1 MARFAGAGG
10 RGSRGSGRGRGRRP
24 HPGRGKPQAGPGS
37 AIVDQEQS
45 ASYRPMGAALT
56 IQEIAADKLTKIAD
70 ENWSTAVRS
79 KAKAPAFK
87 PSIVDQIYTTELNG
101 DQDTAPKLK
110 RVMLLEISQYL
121 ENYLWPNFDEETATY
136 EHVMSII
143 LMVNEKFREN
153 VPAWDGFSQRE
164 DALPGFF
171 NRVTTLKT
179 GRQLRQ
185 HEKVSYL
192 MFAINAFQSL
202 ENSAVRA
209 RVLKL
214 ASLPLWHALSEG
226 RLQLELHAHEQLDK
240 AWRRLAKRDAKA
252 AQADPAHVPAAKQ
265 PEAVF
270 LPDMLE
276 EFLQVL
282 DDVAPA
288 TDPEAMQEDTPPA
301 SDLTTAQNKQKLL
314 YCERFVEFLTD
325 LLSQLP
331 TRRFIRTLL
340 EDRAILI
347 KCRMSALFQHSQAR
361 LFVQLVDLFQ
371 FYMMFPIDDHTGDPV
386 SDEDVTAAHYEKVQ
400 QVQRLFFKHVH
411 KLRDLALANCGS
423 VEKRDTLRKY
433 LNLLEPQELKFLVT
447 QQLRLVSEEDPWA
460 DRIDFLMEVM
470 VSTYERRRFQTEVI
484 NELPLYPTESIL
496 WDENQVPDVHYT
508 GQTCLALPKLNLQ
521 FLTFHDYLLRNFNL
535 FRLEATYE
543 IREDISDVIGR
554 VGAYRDEDTDKVGFR
569 GWARMAVPIQE
580 FTIIEVRKPNVGEN
594 KPADVTADIA
604 IDTSSMRGDIRS
616 EWDETKQ
623 HDVLFLLTICPPYQ
637 AELALMQQDGAEP
650 HPAEKFG
657 LAYVRGCEVMEV
669 KDEEGGLMNDF
680 TGRVRRED
688 WHAPN
693 GFRRTFTV
701 AMDTAQYQMDINH
714 MQAAKGED
722 LYGTF
727 NLVMRRKPKEN
738 NFKAVLESIRD
749 LMNEDTVMPDWLH
762 DIFLGYG
769 DPAQAKYTN
778 MPADQLL
785 QTIDFKDTFLDAAH
799 VKESFPGN
807 EVTVQNGTE
816 LAEPQRP
823 FKVTFAQPLA
833 EAQPDSKSAKKR
845 KKKSAGGEETEN
857 GTAAAA
863 EPVQPSQTL
872 TAESYTPPDPGP
884 YPQDKPPENPV
895 RFTPVQVEAIKSG
908 VQPGL
913 TMVVGPPGTGKTD
926 TAVQIMHVLYHN
938 CPGQRTL
945 LITHSNQALNDLF
958 EKILE
963 RDVPARYLLRLGMGE
978 QELATDMDFSRV
990 GRVNAMLARR
1000 LELLAE
1006 VEKLA
1011 RQFGVAED
1019 VAYTCET
1026 AAHFWLLHVLS
1037 RWEKF
1042 LAQAQKK
1049 KTPEC
1054 IKDLFPFKAYFADA
1068 PGTLFAGGEYEGDL
1082 EKARGCWRHLRTM
1095 FQELEECRAFELLKG
1110 QADRVNYLMTKQAK
1124 IVAMTCTHA
1133 ALKRR
1138 EFLQLGLKYDNLL
1151 MEESAQILEIE
1162 TFIPMLLQRQ
1172 EDGYSRLK
1180 RVILIGDHHQLPP
1193 VVKNMAFQKY
1203 SHLDQSLFTRFIR
1216 LGTPYIQLNA
1226 QGRARPSISKL
1237 YNWRYQALGDLP
1249 SVSHQERFRKAN
1261 AGLAYDYQ
1269 FTDTPDFEGRGETV
1283 PLPYFFQNLA
1293 EAEYVVTLYQYMRLL
1308 GYPAEKISM
1317 LTTYNGQKA
1326 LLKDVVE
1333 RRCAHH
1339 PAFGVPHKI
1348 ATVDKYQGQQNDYI
1362 LLSLV
1367 RTRAVGHIRDVRRLV
1382 VALSRARL
1390 GLYIFGRAE
1399 LFANCYELRPAMK
1412 QLLARPQQL
1421 HLHPSERVASCQRNL
1436 KTLGKPTIIPGLP
1449 ELAGLVGQMAAQ
1461 WEARAQQQ
1469 ATHMDTDA
1477 ETPDDESDAA
1487 AGPETASAT
1496 DAATTSEAPA
1506 TTAEHQDATAAAAGT
1521 SRAAGSTASAVTQD
1535 RTDAQEEAKTSG
1547 ADQGAAQ
1554 SSEAVAGISGVIEA
1568 DEGPAVDAN
1577 ADASL
1582 SDVVADA
1589 KASDANAGV
1598 SNEPDITHMD
1608 AVENRRQKKKKK
1620 TATS

>member
-1 MARFAGAGG
+1 
-10 RGSRGSGRGRGRRP
+10 
-24 HPGRGKPQAGPGS
+24 
-37 AIVDQEQS
+37 
-45 ASYRPMGAALT
+45 MGAALT
-56 IQEIAADKLTKIAD
+56 IQEIAADKLTKIAED
-70 ENWSTAVRS
+70 NWSTAMRS
-79 KAKAPAFK
+79 KPKPPAFK
-87 PSIVDQIYTTELNG
+87 PSIVDQIYTSELNG
-101 DQDTAPKLK
+101 NQDTAPKLK
-110 RVMLLEISQYL
+110 RIMLLEISQYL
-121 ENYLWPNFDEETATY
+121 ENYLWPNFDEKTATY
-136 EHVMSII
+136 QHVMSII

-153 VPAWDGFSQRE
+153 VPAWDGFKQRE

-171 NRVTTLKT
+171 NRVVTLKT

-209 RVLKL
+209 RMLKL
-214 ASLPLWHALSEG
+214 ASLPLWHALSQG

-252 AQADPAHVPAAKQ
+252 VQSDPAYTPAAKQ

-270 LPDMLE
+270 LPQMLD

-282 DDVAPA
+282 DEVAPEADTDAMEEAEAEVADLA
-288 TDPEAMQEDTPPA
+288 TP
-301 SDLTTAQNKQKLL
+301 QNKQKLL

-340 EDRAILI
+340 EDRAILT
-347 KCRMSALFQHSQAR
+347 KCRMSALFQHPQAR

-386 SDEDVTAAHYEKVQ
+386 SDEEVTAAHYEKVQ
-400 QVQRLFFKHVH
+400 QVQRLFFKHVP

-433 LNLLEPQELKFLVT
+433 LNLLEPEELKFLVT
-447 QQLRLVSEEDPWA
+447 QQLRLVAEDDPWA
-460 DRIDFLMEVM
+460 DRIEFLMEVM

-484 NELPLYPTESIL
+484 NELPLYPTEAIL

-508 GQTCLALPKLNLQ
+508 GENCLALPKLNLQ

-554 VGAYRDEDTDKVGFR
+554 VRAFRDEESDQIGFR
-569 GWARMAVPIQE
+569 GWARMAAPIQE
-580 FTIIEVRKPNVGEN
+580 YTIIEVRKPNVGEN
-594 KPADVTADIA
+594 KPADVTADIV
-604 IDTSSMRGDIRS
+604 IDTSNMRGDIRS

-623 HDVLFLLTICPPYQ
+623 HDVLFLLTIRPPDQ
-637 AELALMQQDGAEP
+637 AELAVLQQGGGEL

-657 LAYVRGCEVMEV
+657 LAYVRGCEVLEV

-680 TGRVRRED
+680 TGRVKRDE
-688 WHAPN
+688 WHPPN
-693 GFRRTFTV
+693 GFRRTVTV

-714 MQAAKGED
+714 MQSTKGED

-769 DPAQAKYTN
+769 DPAQAKYTH
-778 MPADQLL
+778 MPAEQLL

-799 VKESFPGN
+799 LKESFPGSQ
-807 EVTVQNGTE
+807 VE
-816 LAEPQRP
+816 LQQGAQQAEPQRP
-823 FKVTFAQPLA
+823 FKVTFAQPP
-833 EAQPDSKSAKKR
+833 AQPQAEGKSAKKR
-845 KKKSAGGEETEN
+845 KKSAAEDAEL
-857 GTAAAA
+857 AAAA
-863 EPVQPSQTL
+863 AAAPQCSTL
-872 TAESYTPPDPGP
+872 TAQSYTPPDPGP
-884 YPQDKPPENPV
+884 YPQDKPPENSV

-978 QELATDMDFSRV
+978 QELATEMDFSRV

-1042 LAQAQKK
+1042 LAQAQQK

-1054 IKDLFPFKAYFADA
+1054 VKELFPFKAYFADA
-1068 PGTLFAGGEYEGDL
+1068 PGVLFGGVDYEADV

-1226 QGRARPSISKL
+1226 QGRARPSLAKL
-1237 YNWRYQALGDLP
+1237 YNWRYEALGDLP
-1249 SVSHQERFRKAN
+1249 NVTQQERFRKAN

-1269 FTDTPDFEGRGETV
+1269 FIDTPDFEGRGETV
-1283 PLPYFFQNLA
+1283 PVPYFFQNLA

-1308 GYPAEKISM
+1308 GYPAHKISM

-1421 HLHPSERVASCQRNL
+1421 HLHPSERVASCRRNL
-1436 KTLGKPTIIPGLP
+1436 STVGRPVIIPGLP
-1449 ELAGLVGQMAAQ
+1449 ELAGLVGNMAAQ
-1461 WEARAQQQ
+1461 WEAHAQKQ
-1469 ATHMDTDA
+1469 ATQIETDGRTA
-1477 ETPDDESDAA
+1477 EEATPADDAA
-1487 AGPETASAT
+1487 AVAADTTKAEASADGVTNTDQDVHATASDKEAVSTSGAEADEGSAVDANTDMAMPDMTGDPNAAQKLAGVASAT
-1496 DAATTSEAPA
+1496 DAA
-1506 TTAEHQDATAAAAGT
+1506 
-1521 SRAAGSTASAVTQD
+1521 
-1535 RTDAQEEAKTSG
+1535 
-1547 ADQGAAQ
+1547 
-1554 SSEAVAGISGVIEA
+1554 
-1568 DEGPAVDAN
+1568 AN
-1577 ADASL
+1577 ADA
-1582 SDVVADA
+1582 
-1589 KASDANAGV
+1589 
-1598 SNEPDITHMD
+1598 
-1608 AVENRRQKKKKK
+1608 VEARQQKKQQAVVKG
-1620 TATS
+1620 

>member
-10 RGSRGSGRGRGRRP
+10 RGSRGGGRGRGRRP
-24 HPGRGKPQAGPGS
+24 HPGRGKPQAGHGA

-56 IQEIAADKLTKIAD
+56 IQEIAADKLTKIAE

-110 RVMLLEISQYL
+110 QVMLLEISQYL
-121 ENYLWPNFDEETATY
+121 ENYLWPNFDEATATY

-164 DALPGFF
+164 NALPGFF

-252 AQADPAHVPAAKQ
+252 AQADQAHIPAAKQ
-265 PEAVF
+265 PEA
-270 LPDMLE
+270 
-276 EFLQVL
+276 
-282 DDVAPA
+282 
-288 TDPEAMQEDTPPA
+288 
-301 SDLTTAQNKQKLL
+301 NKQKLL

-447 QQLRLVSEEDPWA
+447 QQLRLVSEDDPWA

-543 IREDISDVIGR
+543 IREDISDVI
-554 VGAYRDEDTDKVGFR
+554 D
-569 GWARMAVPIQE
+569 
-580 FTIIEVRKPNVGEN
+580 
-594 KPADVTADIA
+594 
-604 IDTSSMRGDIRS
+604 MRGDIRS

-623 HDVLFLLTICPPYQ
+623 HDVLFLLTIRPPDQ

-688 WHAPN
+688 WHPPN
-693 GFRRTFTV
+693 GFRRTVTV

-714 MQAAKGED
+714 MQAVKGED

-727 NLVMRRKPKEN
+727 NLEN

-823 FKVTFAQPLA
+823 FKVTFAQPPA

-845 KKKSAGGEETEN
+845 KKKSAGAEETEN
-857 GTAAAA
+857 GVAAAA

-872 TAESYTPPDPGP
+872 IAESYTPPDPGP

-978 QELATDMDFSRV
+978 QELATEMDFSRV

-1049 KTPEC
+1049 KTPDC

-1068 PGTLFAGGEYEGDL
+1068 PETLFAGTDYEADL

-1249 SVSHQERFRKAN
+1249 SVSQQERFRKAN

-1269 FTDTPDFEGRGETV
+1269 FIDTPDFEGRGETV
-1283 PLPYFFQNLA
+1283 PVPYFFQNLA

-1477 ETPDDESDAA
+1477 ETPDDKSDAA
-1487 AGPETASAT
+1487 GCPETASAT
-1496 DAATTSEAPA
+1496 DAATTSEVGA
-1506 TTAEHQDATAAAAGT
+1506 TTAKHQVATAAAAGT
-1521 SRAAGSTASAVTQD
+1521 SRAPGSKASAVTQD
-1535 RTDAQEEAKTSG
+1535 RTDAQEEAITSG
-1547 ADQGAAQ
+1547 AGEDATQ
-1554 SSEAVAGISGVIEA
+1554 SSDAVAGMSGAVEA

-1589 KASDANAGV
+1589 RASEAVAGV
-1598 SNEPDITHMD
+1598 STEPDSTSMD

-1620 TATS
+1620 ATATS

>member
-1 MARFAGAGG
+1 MARF
-10 RGSRGSGRGRGRRP
+10 SGRGRGFRGRP
-24 HPGRGKPQAGPGS
+24 RPGRGKPQAGPGA

-56 IQEIAADKLTKIAD
+56 IQEIAADKLTKIAE
-70 ENWSTAVRS
+70 ENWSTAMRS
-79 KAKAPAFK
+79 KPKPPAFK
-87 PSIVDQIYTTELNG
+87 PSIVDQLYTSELNG

-110 RVMLLEISQYL
+110 RIMLLEISQYL
-121 ENYLWPNFDEETATY
+121 ENYLWPNFDERTATY
-136 EHVMSII
+136 QHVMSII

-153 VPAWDGFSQRE
+153 VPAWDGFKQRE

-171 NRVTTLKT
+171 NRVVTLKA

-185 HEKVSYL
+185 HEKVAYL

-214 ASLPLWHALSEG
+214 ASLPLWHALSKG

-252 AQADPAHVPAAKQ
+252 VQSDPTCISAAKQ

-270 LPDMLE
+270 LPQMLD

-282 DDVAPA
+282 DEVAPA
-288 TDPEAMQEDTPPA
+288 ADSEAMQEAEPEVA
-301 SDLTTAQNKQKLL
+301 DLAGPENKQKLL

-340 EDRAILI
+340 EDRAILT
-347 KCRMSALFQHSQAR
+347 KCRMSGLFQHPQAR

-400 QVQRLFFKHVH
+400 QVQRLFFKHVP

-433 LNLLEPQELKFLVT
+433 LNLLQPEELKFLVT
-447 QQLRLVSEEDPWA
+447 QQLRLVAEDDPWA
-460 DRIDFLMEVM
+460 DRIEFLMEVM
-470 VSTYERRRFQTEVI
+470 VTTYERRRFQTEVI
-484 NELPLYPTESIL
+484 NELPLYPTEAIL

-508 GQTCLALPKLNLQ
+508 GENCLALPKLNLQ

-554 VGAYRDEDTDKVGFR
+554 VGAFRDEESDQIGFR
-569 GWARMAVPIQE
+569 GWARMAAPIQE
-580 FTIIEVRKPNVGEN
+580 YTIIEVRKPNVGEN
-594 KPADVTADIA
+594 KPADVTADIV
-604 IDTSSMRGDIRS
+604 IDTTNMRGDIRS

-623 HDVLFLLTICPPYQ
+623 HDVLFLLTIRPPDQ
-637 AELALMQQDGAEP
+637 AELAVLQQGGAEL

-657 LAYVRGCEVMEV
+657 LAYVRGCEVLDI

-680 TGRVRRED
+680 TGRVKRDE
-688 WHAPN
+688 WHPPN
-693 GFRRTFTV
+693 GFRRTVTV
-701 AMDTAQYQMDINH
+701 AMDTAQYQMDITH
-714 MQAAKGED
+714 MQATKGED

-727 NLVMRRKPKEN
+727 NMVMRRKPKEN

-769 DPAQAKYTN
+769 DPAQAKYTH
-778 MPADQLL
+778 MPTDQLL
-785 QTIDFKDTFLDAAH
+785 QTIDFKDTFLDAGH
-799 VKESFPGN
+799 LKGSFPGS
-807 EVTVQNGTE
+807 EVHLQQG
-816 LAEPQRP
+816 LQQAQPQRP
-823 FKVTFAQPLA
+823 FKVTFAQPPP
-833 EAQPDSKSAKKR
+833 QPQADGKSAKKR
-845 KKKSAGGEETEN
+845 KKSGGGGAEDAEV
-857 GTAAAA
+857 AAAA
-863 EPVQPSQTL
+863 APQSQTL
-872 TAESYTPPDPGP
+872 TAQSYTPPDPGP
-884 YPQDKPPENPV
+884 YPQDKPPENSV

-978 QELATDMDFSRV
+978 QELATEMDFSRV

-1042 LAQAQKK
+1042 LAQAQQK

-1054 IKDLFPFKAYFADA
+1054 VKELFPFKAYFADA
-1068 PGTLFAGGEYEGDL
+1068 PGTLFAGLDYAADV
-1082 EKARGCWRHLRTM
+1082 EKARGCWRHLRSM

-1226 QGRARPSISKL
+1226 QGRARPSLAKL
-1237 YNWRYQALGDLP
+1237 YNWRYEALGDLP
-1249 SVSHQERFRKAN
+1249 NVTQQERFRKAN

-1269 FTDTPDFEGRGETV
+1269 FIDTPDFEGRGETV
-1283 PLPYFFQNLA
+1283 PVPYFFQNLA

-1421 HLHPSERVASCQRNL
+1421 HLHPSERVTSCRRNL
-1436 KTLGKPTIIPGLP
+1436 NTVGKPIIIPGLP
-1449 ELAGLVGQMAAQ
+1449 ELAGLVGNMAAQ
-1461 WEARAQQQ
+1461 WEAQ
-1469 ATHMDTDA
+1469 AEKQAMQTETDGA
-1477 ETPDDESDAA
+1477 VEEATGDDDSPAVAADGVEDAA
-1487 AGPETASAT
+1487 PANRVTSTDDAVQGTASHR
-1496 DAATTSEAPA
+1496 DAVE
-1506 TTAEHQDATAAAAGT
+1506 
-1521 SRAAGSTASAVTQD
+1521 
-1535 RTDAQEEAKTSG
+1535 TSG
-1547 ADQGAAQ
+1547 AVQADA
-1554 SSEAVAGISGVIEA
+1554 SS
-1568 DEGPAVDAN
+1568 AVDAN
-1577 ADASL
+1577 ADEPMP
-1582 SDVVADA
+1582 DVVG
-1589 KASDANAGV
+1589 DANASQRVAGV
-1598 SNEPDITHMD
+1598 TPDTDAAPSAD
-1608 AVENRRQKKKKK
+1608 AVEARRHEKKKAAAKD
-1620 TATS
+1620 